1 MHERAHTRFRLVI
14 LAFVALA
21 VTFSIFS
28 LTQVGSRPYAGF
40 RADVAGL
47 VVAVE
52 PGSPADAAG
61 LRAGDRILRIDG
73 LAPAEALAVRPQ
85 AAVGETWLLI
95 VERYANIE
103 LGSGEAQPRI
113 STIDITYGRLTTRA
127 LTIQLIYQL
136 VGVCFLIFGALAY
149 MKLGERPGLLL
160 ALMGICIGFM
170 FLGGTYG
177 HFYTSQALA
186 SAVMAARVA
195 LAVMGFAFLLHFL
208 MIFPKPKPIVERNES
223 LALILAYGPAILTSL
238 VALSV
243 MARPLA
249 MENVAPALIPLLT
262 IFGVYYFA
270 AGLAALLRS
279 EWRGVMGNRRLMSD
293 ADRNI

>member
-21 VTFSIFS
+21 VTFSIFG

-40 RADVAGL
+40 RADAAGL

-249 MENVAPALIPLLT
+249 MENLAPALIPLLT
-262 IFGVYYFA
+262 VFGVYYFA